1 MENTL
6 LVTKI
11 TMQDML
17 NAVVD
22 WIYGNDTASL
32 NFSTVINLSSVPFQE
47 RQSTQKITEVLKDE
61 LGSNFFVD
69 LDEQLQNTK
78 LVNETTT
85 TVE

>member
-22 WIYGNDTASL
+22 WVYGNDASSL
-32 NFSTVINLSSVPFQE
+32 SFSTVINLSSVPFQE
-47 RQSTQKITEVLKDE
+47 RQSTQKITEVLKAE

-78 LVNETTT
+78 LVNEATT